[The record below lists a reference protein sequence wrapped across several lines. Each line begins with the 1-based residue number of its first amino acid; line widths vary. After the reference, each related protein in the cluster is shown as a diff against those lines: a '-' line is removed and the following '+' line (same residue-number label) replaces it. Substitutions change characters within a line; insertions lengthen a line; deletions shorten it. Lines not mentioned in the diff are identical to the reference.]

1 MDLHKAR
8 GVFLRIIKTLLF
20 IEGGEG
26 SELFNRTLM
35 IFIQVICQGKLILLF
50 LATNFTNAH

>member
-8 GVFLRIIKTLLF
+8 GLFLRVMKTLLF

-26 SELFNRTLM
+26 SELFNRTL
-35 IFIQVICQGKLILLF
+35 VIKNKIYSLKIL
-50 LATNFTNAH
+50 A

>member
-1 MDLHKAR
+1 MDFHKVRSA
-8 GVFLRIIKTLLF
+8 FLRVMKTLLF

-35 IFIQVICQGKLILLF
+35 IFK
-50 LATNFTNAH
+50 